1 VLLSSPADD
10 GKRTARRRAADSD
23 TRPGAASPG
32 SRPLT
37 VAVTGA
43 SGHVG
48 GAVLRHLAESEGVR
62 RVIGLVPRGPKPD
75 REEWPKGVVQ
85 RSADLL
91 DPTLAERLSDVDVLV
106 HADLDTGP
114 DTDPAER
121 TRHNVRGTETVL
133 TAAAAAGVRR
143 VILRSSAMV
152 YGALPDNPVP
162 IPDSAPLRA
171 VPDGSLV
178 ADLLEIERL
187 GRRAPRAHPGLH
199 VTVLRPAIVTGP
211 GVDTVF
217 TRHFEAPRLLVVKDS
232 EPCWQF
238 CHLEDLAGALAFAA
252 LHEELEGPYNVASP
266 GWLGQEQIEESSGL
280 RRMELPA
287 GLALGAA
294 ERLHRL
300 HLTPAPAT
308 DLQYVM
314 HPWAVSADRLAKS
327 GFEPE
332 YSNEEAFAAL
342 LDEVAGHHAALAR
355 RLGKKDAA
363 ASLGA
368 AGATVALVGT
378 AALVRRARKKRR
390 S

>member
-1 VLLSSPADD
+1 MSSPADD
-10 GKRTARRRAADSD
+10 GKRTARLRSADGD
-23 TRPGAASPG
+23 TRPAEDAA
-32 SRPLT
+32 RPLT

-43 SGHVG
+43 AGHLG
-48 GAVLRHLAESEGVR
+48 AAVLRHLAEQGVGR
-62 RVIGLVPRGPKPD
+62 GIGLVPRGPKAE
-75 REEWPKGVVQ
+75 REQWPAGVVQ

-91 DPTLAERLSDVDVLV
+91 DPSLAERLSDVDVLV
-106 HADLDTGP
+106 HADLDVSP
-114 DTDPAER
+114 DTDASER

-133 TAAAAAGVRR
+133 TAAAAAGVHR
-143 VILRSSAMV
+143 VILLSSAMV

-211 GVDTVF
+211 GVDSVF
-217 TRHFEAPRLLVVKDS
+217 TRHFEAPRLLVVKDT

-252 LHEELEGPYNVASP
+252 LHEELEGPYNVASA

-287 GLALGAA
+287 GVALGAA

-314 HPWAVSADRLAKS
+314 HPWAVSAERLEAAGYTAKL
-327 GFEPE
+327 G
-332 YSNEEAFAAL
+332 NEEAFQAL
-342 LDEVAGHHAALAR
+342 LDEVEGHHAALAR

>member
-1 VLLSSPADD
+1 MSSPADD
-10 GKRTARRRAADSD
+10 GKRTARLRSADGD
-23 TRPGAASPG
+23 TRPADEAR

-43 SGHVG
+43 AGHVG
-48 GAVLRHLAESEGVR
+48 AATLRHLAGLDGVSR
-62 RVIGLVPRGPKPD
+62 SVGLVPRGPKP
-75 REEWPKGVVQ
+75 ESAQWPAGVVR

-91 DPTLAERLSDVDVLV
+91 DPSLAERLGDVDVLV
-106 HADLDTGP
+106 HTDLDVSP

-133 TAAAAAGVRR
+133 TAAAAAGVHR
-143 VILRSSAMV
+143 VVLLSSAMV

-171 VPDGSLV
+171 MPDGSLV

-187 GRRAPRAHPGLH
+187 GRRAPRAHLGLH

-217 TRHFEAPRLLVVKDS
+217 TRHFEAPRLLVVKDT

-252 LHEELEGPYNVASP
+252 LHEELEGAYNVASP

-314 HPWAVSADRLAKS
+314 HPWAVSAERLEAAGYAAKF
-327 GFEPE
+327 G
-332 YSNEEAFAAL
+332 NEEAFQTL

-390 S
+390 T

>member
-1 VLLSSPADD
+1 LSSPADD
-10 GKRTARRRAADSD
+10 GKRTARQRAADGD
-23 TRPGAASPG
+23 TRPAAAARA
-32 SRPLT
+32 RPLT

-43 SGHVG
+43 AEPVG
-48 GAVLRHLAESEGVR
+48 AAVLRQLAELEGVR
-62 RVIGLVPRGPKPD
+62 RSIGLVPRGPKMV
-75 REEWPKGVVQ
+75 EEWPAGAVR

-91 DPTLAERLSDVDVLV
+91 DPSLAERLSDVDVLV
-106 HADLDTGP
+106 HADLDTSP

-143 VILRSSAMV
+143 VILLSSAMV

-162 IPDSAPLRA
+162 IPDAAPLRA
-171 VPDGSLV
+171 VPDGSLI

-187 GRRAPRAHPGLH
+187 GRRGPRAHPGLH

-211 GVDTVF
+211 GMDTVF
-217 TRHFEAPRLLVVKDS
+217 TRHFEAPRLLVVKDT

-238 CHLEDLAGALAFAA
+238 CHLEDLAAALAFAA
-252 LHEELEGPYNVASP
+252 LHEELEGAYNVASR
-266 GWLGQEQIEESSGL
+266 GWLNQEQIEESSGL

-314 HPWAVSADRLAKS
+314 HPWAVSADGLAKS
-327 GFEPE
+327 GFAPE
-332 YSNEEAFAAL
+332 YSNEEAFQAL

-390 S
+390 G

>member
-1 VLLSSPADD
+1 LSSPADD
-10 GKRTARRRAADSD
+10 GKRTARLRPAVGD
-23 TRPGAASPG
+23 TRPADEAA
-32 SRPLT
+32 RPLT

-43 SGHVG
+43 AGHVG
-48 GAVLRHLAESEGVR
+48 AAVLRHLARHDGVGR
-62 RVIGLVPRGPKPD
+62 SVGLVPRGSKHEGEDWPEGVD
-75 REEWPKGVVQ
+75 R
-85 RSADLL
+85 RAADLL
-91 DPTLAERLSDVDVLV
+91 DPSLAERLADVDVLV
-106 HADLDTGP
+106 HTDLDASP

-121 TRHNVRGTETVL
+121 TRHNVRGTETAL
-133 TAAAAAGVRR
+133 TAAAAAGVHR

-171 VPDGSLV
+171 VPDGSLI

-217 TRHFEAPRLLVVKDS
+217 TRHFEAPRLLVVKDT

-252 LHEELEGPYNVASP
+252 VHEELEGPYNVASP
-266 GWLGQEQIEESSGL
+266 GWLGQQIEESSGL

-314 HPWAVSADRLAKS
+314 HPWAVSAERLEAAGYVPKF
-327 GFEPE
+327 G
-332 YSNEEAFAAL
+332 NEEAFQAL

-390 S
+390 T

>member
-1 VLLSSPADD
+1 MSSPADD
-10 GKRTARRRAADSD
+10 GKRTTRLRAADGD
-23 TRPGAASPG
+23 TRPANGG
-32 SRPLT
+32 RPLT

-43 SGHVG
+43 AGHVG
-48 GAVLRHLAESEGVR
+48 AAVLRHLAELDGVR
-62 RVIGLVPRGPKPD
+62 KSIGLVPRGPKPTG
-75 REEWPKGVVQ
+75 EWPPGVVR

-91 DPTLAERLSDVDVLV
+91 DPSLAERLADVDVLV
-106 HADLDTGP
+106 HADLDSSP
-114 DTDPAER
+114 DTDPTER

-143 VILRSSAMV
+143 VILLSSAMV
-152 YGALPDNPVP
+152 YGALADNPVP

-187 GRRAPRAHPGLH
+187 GRRGPRAHPGLH

-211 GVDTVF
+211 GMDTVF
-217 TRHFEAPRLLVVKDS
+217 TRHFEAPRLLVVKDT

-252 LHEELEGPYNVASP
+252 LHENLEGAYNVASP
-266 GWLGQEQIEESSGL
+266 GWLNQEQIEESSGL

-314 HPWAVSADRLAKS
+314 HPWAVAADRLEKS
-327 GFEPE
+327 GFTPRH
-332 YSNEEAFAAL
+332 SNEEAFQAL

-355 RLGKKDAA
+355 RIGKKDAA

-390 S
+390 G

>member
-1 VLLSSPADD
+1 MSSPADD
-10 GKRTARRRAADSD
+10 GKRTARLRAADGD
-23 TRPGAASPG
+23 TPSPARAG
-32 SRPLT
+32 SGRLT
-37 VAVTGA
+37 VAVTG
-43 SGHVG
+43 SLGHVG
-48 GAVLRHLAESEGVR
+48 AAVLRHLDKHEEVR
-62 RVIGLVPRGPKPD
+62 RSIALVPRGAKVD
-75 REEWPKGVVQ
+75 REQWPAGVVQ
-85 RSADLL
+85 RAADLL
-91 DPTLAERLSDVDVLV
+91 DPTLAERLNGVDVLV
-106 HADLDTGP
+106 HTDLDTSP

-162 IPDSAPLRA
+162 LPDSAPLRA

-178 ADLLEIERL
+178 ADLLEIESL

-217 TRHFEAPRLLVVKDS
+217 TRHFEAPRLLVVKDT

-238 CHLEDLAGALAFAA
+238 CHLEDLAGALAHAA
-252 LHEELEGPYNVASP
+252 AHAEIEGAYNVASP
-266 GWLGQEQIEESSGL
+266 GWLDQEQVEVGSGL
-280 RRMELPA
+280 RRMELTA

-314 HPWAVSADRLAKS
+314 HPWAVSADRLAET

-332 YSNEEAFAAL
+332 YSNEEAFQAL

-390 S
+390 A

>member
-1 VLLSSPADD
+1 MSSPADD
-10 GKRTARRRAADSD
+10 GKRTARLRPADGD
-23 TRPGAASPG
+23 TRPAHEPA
-32 SRPLT
+32 RPLT

-43 SGHVG
+43 AGHVG
-48 GAVLRHLAESEGVR
+48 AAVLRHLARHDGVGR
-62 RVIGLVPRGPKPD
+62 SVGLVPRGSKPEGEDWPEGVD
-75 REEWPKGVVQ
+75 R
-85 RSADLL
+85 RAADLL
-91 DPTLAERLSDVDVLV
+91 DPSLAERLADVDVLV
-106 HADLDTGP
+106 HTDLDASP

-133 TAAAAAGVRR
+133 TAAAAAGVHR

-162 IPDSAPLRA
+162 IPDCAPLRA
-171 VPDGSLV
+171 VPDGSLI

-187 GRRAPRAHPGLH
+187 GRRAPRAHLGLH

-217 TRHFEAPRLLVVKDS
+217 TRHFEAPRLLVVKDT

-238 CHLEDLAGALAFAA
+238 CHLEDLAGAFAFAA
-252 LHEELEGPYNVASP
+252 AHEEIEGAYNVASP

-314 HPWAVSADRLAKS
+314 HPWAVSAERLEAAGYVPKF
-327 GFEPE
+327 G
-332 YSNEEAFAAL
+332 NEEAFQAL

-390 S
+390 T

>member
-1 VLLSSPADD
+1 MSSPADD
-10 GKRTARRRAADSD
+10 GKRTARPRTAEGD
-23 TRPGAASPG
+23 TRPGRAAPG

-48 GAVLRHLAESEGVR
+48 AAVLRHLAESEGVR
-62 RVIGLVPRGPKPD
+62 RVIGRVPRGPKPD

-91 DPTLAERLSDVDVLV
+91 DPTLAERLSGVDVVV
-106 HADLDTGP
+106 HADLDTSP

-162 IPDSAPLRA
+162 IPDRAPLRA

-187 GRRAPRAHPGLH
+187 GRRAPRAHPGLR

-217 TRHFEAPRLLVVKDS
+217 TRHFEAPRLLVVKDT

-314 HPWAVSADRLAKS
+314 NPWAVSADRLAES
-327 GFEPE
+327 GFEAE

>member
-1 VLLSSPADD
+1 MSSPADD
-10 GKRTARRRAADSD
+10 GKRTTRPRAAEGDA
-23 TRPGAASPG
+23 RPARAGAPAA
-32 SRPLT
+32 LT
-37 VAVTGA
+37 VAVTGG

-48 GAVLRHLAESEGVR
+48 AAVLRHLSGADGVR
-62 RVIGLVPRGPKPD
+62 RSIALVPRGAKPD
-75 REEWPKGVVQ
+75 REPWPAGVVQ

-91 DPTLAERLSDVDVLV
+91 DPTLAERLADVDVLV
-106 HADLDTGP
+106 HTDLDTSP
-114 DTDPAER
+114 DTDPAAR

-162 IPDSAPLRA
+162 LPDSAPLRA
-171 VPDGSLV
+171 MPDGSLV

-187 GRRAPRAHPGLH
+187 GRRAPRAHPGLR

-238 CHLEDLAGALAFAA
+238 CHLEDLAGALAHAA
-252 LHEELEGPYNVASP
+252 VHSELEGAYNVASP
-266 GWLGQEQIEESSGL
+266 GWLDQEQVEAGSGL

-314 HPWAVSADRLAKS
+314 HPWAVSSERLTAS
-327 GFEPE
+327 GFTCE
-332 YSNEEAFAAL
+332 YSNEEAFQAL

-390 S
+390 G

>member
-1 VLLSSPADD
+1 LSSPADD
-10 GKRTARRRAADSD
+10 GKRTARFRPADGD
-23 TRPGAASPG
+23 TRPADQAPA
-32 SRPLT
+32 RPLT

-43 SGHVG
+43 AGHVG
-48 GAVLRHLAESEGVR
+48 AAVLRHLAQQGAGRIV
-62 RVIGLVPRGPKPD
+62 GLVPRAPKP
-75 REEWPKGVVQ
+75 EPQEAWPGEVVR

-91 DPTLAERLSDVDVLV
+91 DPSLAELLNDVDVLV
-106 HADLDTGP
+106 HTDLDTSP

-133 TAAAAAGVRR
+133 TAAAAAGVHR

-199 VTVLRPAIVTGP
+199 VTVLRPAIVTGQ

-217 TRHFEAPRLLVVKDS
+217 TRHFEAPRLLVVKDT

-238 CHLEDLAGALAFAA
+238 CHVEDLAGALAFAA

-266 GWLGQEQIEESSGL
+266 GWLDQEQIEESSGL

-314 HPWAVSADRLAKS
+314 HPWAVSAERLEAAGYAAK
-327 GFEPE
+327 
-332 YSNEEAFAAL
+332 YANEEAFQAL

-355 RLGKKDAA
+355 RIGKKDAA

-390 S
+390 T

>member
-1 VLLSSPADD
+1 MSSPADD
-10 GKRTARRRAADSD
+10 GKRTARLRAADGD
-23 TRPGAASPG
+23 TRPGAAPG

-43 SGHVG
+43 AGHVG
-48 GAVLRHLAESEGVR
+48 AAVLRHLAESAGVR
-62 RVIGLVPRGPKPD
+62 RSIGLVPRGPKPD

-91 DPTLAERLSDVDVLV
+91 DPSLAERLSDVDVLV
-106 HADLDTGP
+106 HADLDTSP

-217 TRHFEAPRLLVVKDS
+217 TRHFEAPRLLVVKDT

-266 GWLGQEQIEESSGL
+266 GWLDQERIEESSGL

-314 HPWAVSADRLAKS
+314 NPWAVSTDRLAKS
-327 GFEPE
+327 GFESE

-342 LDEVAGHHAALAR
+342 LEEVAGHHAALAR

>member
-1 VLLSSPADD
+1 M
-10 GKRTARRRAADSD
+10 
-23 TRPGAASPG
+23 
-32 SRPLT
+32 
-37 VAVTGA
+37 
-43 SGHVG
+43 
-48 GAVLRHLAESEGVR
+48 
-62 RVIGLVPRGPKPD
+62 
-75 REEWPKGVVQ
+75 
-85 RSADLL
+85 
-91 DPTLAERLSDVDVLV
+91 
-106 HADLDTGP
+106 
-114 DTDPAER
+114 
-121 TRHNVRGTETVL
+121 RGTETVL

-162 IPDSAPLRA
+162 LPDSAQLRA

-178 ADLLEIERL
+178 ADLLEIESL
-187 GRRAPRAHPGLH
+187 AAAPPARTPACT
-199 VTVLRPAIVTGP
+199 TVLRPAIVTGP

-217 TRHFEAPRLLVVKDS
+217 TRHFEARLLVVKDT

-238 CHLEDLAGALAFAA
+238 CHPRTWPERWRTWPCTRSIEAPTTWRALAAD
-252 LHEELEGPYNVASP
+252 
-266 GWLGQEQIEESSGL
+266 QEQVEVGS
-280 RRMELPA
+280 RVAPMPPA

-314 HPWAVSADRLAKS
+314 HPWAVSAGRPRPA
-327 GFEPE
+327 
-332 YSNEEAFAAL
+332 SNRST
-342 LDEVAGHHAALAR
+342 GTR
-355 RLGKKDAA
+355 RPSRRCSTRWPATTPRWPGASVKDAA

-390 S
+390 G

>member
-10 GKRTARRRAADSD
+10 GKRTARLRPAVGD
-23 TRPGAASPG
+23 TRPADEAA
-32 SRPLT
+32 RPLT

-43 SGHVG
+43 AGHVG
-48 GAVLRHLAESEGVR
+48 AAVLRHLARHDGVGR
-62 RVIGLVPRGPKPD
+62 SVGLVPRGSKHEGEDWPEGVD
-75 REEWPKGVVQ
+75 R
-85 RSADLL
+85 RAADLL
-91 DPTLAERLSDVDVLV
+91 DPSLAERLADVDVLV
-106 HADLDTGP
+106 HTDLDASP

-121 TRHNVRGTETVL
+121 TRHNVRGTETAL
-133 TAAAAAGVRR
+133 TAAAAAGVHR

-171 VPDGSLV
+171 VPDGSLI

-217 TRHFEAPRLLVVKDS
+217 TRHFEAPRLLVVKDT

-252 LHEELEGPYNVASP
+252 VHEELEGPYNVASP

-314 HPWAVSADRLAKS
+314 HPWAVSAERLEAAGYVPKF
-327 GFEPE
+327 G
-332 YSNEEAFAAL
+332 NEEAFQAL

-390 S
+390 T

>member
-1 VLLSSPADD
+1 
-10 GKRTARRRAADSD
+10 
-23 TRPGAASPG
+23 
-32 SRPLT
+32 

-48 GAVLRHLAESEGVR
+48 AAVLRHLAEYGGAGRS
-62 RVIGLVPRGPKPD
+62 IGLVPRGPKPD
-75 REEWPKGVVQ
+75 RAEWPAGAVQ

-91 DPTLAERLSDVDVLV
+91 DPSLAERLSDVDVLV
-106 HADLDTGP
+106 HTDLDTSP

-121 TRHNVRGTETVL
+121 TRQNVRGTETVL

-187 GRRAPRAHPGLH
+187 GRRAPRAHPGLR

-217 TRHFEAPRLLVVKDS
+217 TRHFEAPRLLVAKDT

-238 CHLEDLAGALAFAA
+238 CHLEDLASALAFAA
-252 LHEELEGPYNVASP
+252 LHEELEGAYNVASP
-266 GWLGQEQIEESSGL
+266 GWLSQEQIEESSGL

-314 HPWAVSADRLAKS
+314 HPWAVTSERLEAA
-327 GFEPE
+327 GYAAE
-332 YSNEEAFAAL
+332 YANEEAFQAL

-390 S
+390 T

>member
-1 VLLSSPADD
+1 LSSPADD
-10 GKRTARRRAADSD
+10 GKRTARSRAADGD
-23 TRPGAASPG
+23 TRRPRGAAAAA
-32 SRPLT
+32 LT
-37 VAVTGA
+37 VAVTGG

-48 GAVLRHLAESEGVR
+48 AAVLRHLSEAEGVR
-62 RVIGLVPRGPKPD
+62 RGIALVPRGAKPD
-75 REEWPKGVVQ
+75 REPWPAGVVQ

-91 DPTLAERLSDVDVLV
+91 DPSLAEKLASVDVLV
-106 HADLDTGP
+106 HTDVDTSP

-143 VILRSSAMV
+143 VVLRSSAMV

-162 IPDSAPLRA
+162 LPDSAPLRA

-199 VTVLRPAIVTGP
+199 VTLLRPAIVTGP

-238 CHLEDLAGALAFAA
+238 CHLEDLAGALAHAA
-252 LHEELEGPYNVASP
+252 VHPELEGAYNVASP
-266 GWLGQEQIEESSGL
+266 GWLDQEQVEAGSGL

-314 HPWAVSADRLAKS
+314 HPWAVSTDRLAAT
-327 GFEPE
+327 GFTPR
-332 YSNEEAFAAL
+332 YSNEEAFQAL

-390 S
+390 G

>member
-1 VLLSSPADD
+1 M
-10 GKRTARRRAADSD
+10 
-23 TRPGAASPG
+23 
-32 SRPLT
+32 
-37 VAVTGA
+37 
-43 SGHVG
+43 
-48 GAVLRHLAESEGVR
+48 
-62 RVIGLVPRGPKPD
+62 
-75 REEWPKGVVQ
+75 
-85 RSADLL
+85 
-91 DPTLAERLSDVDVLV
+91 
-106 HADLDTGP
+106 
-114 DTDPAER
+114 
-121 TRHNVRGTETVL
+121 RGTETVL
-133 TAAAAAGVRR
+133 TCAAAAGVRR
-143 VILRSSAMV
+143 VILLSSAMV

-199 VTVLRPAIVTGP
+199 VTVLRPAIVAGP
-211 GVDTVF
+211 GVDSVF
-217 TRHFEAPRLLVVKDS
+217 TRHFEAPRLLVVKDT

-252 LHEELEGPYNVASP
+252 LHEELEGAYNVASP

-314 HPWAVSADRLAKS
+314 HPWAVSAERLEAAGFAAKF
-327 GFEPE
+327 G
-332 YSNEEAFAAL
+332 NEEAFQAL
-342 LDEVAGHHAALAR
+342 LDEVEGHHAALAR

>member
-1 VLLSSPADD
+1 MSSPADD

-48 GAVLRHLAESEGVR
+48 AAVLRHLAEADGVR

-91 DPTLAERLSDVDVLV
+91 DPSLAERLSDVDVLV
-106 HADLDTGP
+106 HADLDTSP

-252 LHEELEGPYNVASP
+252 RHEELEGPYNVASP

-314 HPWAVSADRLAKS
+314 NPWAVSADRLAES
-327 GFEPE
+327 GFEAE

>member
-1 VLLSSPADD
+1 MSSPADD
-10 GKRTARRRAADSD
+10 GKRTARVRASESD
-23 TRPGAASPG
+23 TRPGAAAR

-43 SGHVG
+43 AGDVG
-48 GAVLRHLAESEGVR
+48 SAVLRHLAELDGVR
-62 RVIGLVPRGPKPD
+62 RSIGLVPRGPKPE
-75 REEWPKGVVQ
+75 RSEWPAGAVR

-91 DPTLAERLSDVDVLV
+91 DPSLAERLTDVDVLV
-106 HADLDTGP
+106 HTDLDTSP

-121 TRHNVRGTETVL
+121 TRYNVRGTETVL
-133 TAAAAAGVRR
+133 TCAAAAGVRR

-162 IPDSAPLRA
+162 LPDSAPLRA

-217 TRHFEAPRLLVVKDS
+217 TRHFEAPRLLVVKDT

-252 LHEELEGPYNVASP
+252 LHEELEGAYNVASP
-266 GWLGQEQIEESSGL
+266 GWLGQEQIEASSGL

-314 HPWAVSADRLAKS
+314 HPWAVSADRLTES

-332 YSNEEAFAAL
+332 YSNEEAFQAL

>member
-1 VLLSSPADD
+1 MSSPADD
-10 GKRTARRRAADSD
+10 GQRTTRLRATDGD
-23 TRPGAASPG
+23 TRPVPG
-32 SRPLT
+32 SRTRPRT
-37 VAVTGA
+37 IAVTGA
-43 SGHVG
+43 ANRLGS
-48 GAVLRHLAESEGVR
+48 AVLRELAGRPGVR
-62 RVIGLVPRGPKPD
+62 RAIGLVPRSTRAD
-75 REEWPKGVVQ
+75 RELWPQGVVQ
-85 RSADLL
+85 RAADLL
-91 DPTLAERLSDVDVLV
+91 DPSLAERLAGVDVLV
-106 HADLDTGP
+106 HTDLDTSP

-121 TRHNVRGTETVL
+121 TRFNVRGTETVL
-133 TAAAAAGVRR
+133 TAAAAAGVHR

-162 IPDSAPLRA
+162 IRDDAQLRA

-178 ADLLEIERL
+178 GDLLEIERL
-187 GRRAPRAHPGLH
+187 GRRAPRAHPGLS
-199 VTVLRPAIVTGP
+199 VAVLRPAIVTGP

-217 TRHFEAPRLLVVKDS
+217 TRHFEAPRLLVVKEA

-238 CHLEDLAGALAFAA
+238 CHLEDLAGALAHAA
-252 LHEELEGPYNVASP
+252 LHDELEGPLNVASP
-266 GWLGQEQIEESSGL
+266 GWLGQEEVEAGSGL

-314 HPWAVSADRLAKS
+314 HPWAVATDRLEES
-327 GFEPE
+327 GFVPK
-332 YSNEEAFAAL
+332 YSNIEAFQAL

-390 S
+390 T

>member
-1 VLLSSPADD
+1 
-10 GKRTARRRAADSD
+10 
-23 TRPGAASPG
+23 
-32 SRPLT
+32 
-37 VAVTGA
+37 VTGA

-48 GAVLRHLAESEGVR
+48 AAVLRHLAQYAGVGR
-62 RVIGLVPRGPKPD
+62 SIALVPRGPKPD
-75 REEWPKGVVQ
+75 RQEWPAEAER

-91 DPTLAERLSDVDVLV
+91 DPSLAERLSDVDVLV
-106 HADLDTGP
+106 HTDLDTSP

-162 IPDSAPLRA
+162 LPDSAQLRA

-199 VTVLRPAIVTGP
+199 VSVLRPAIVTGP

-217 TRHFEAPRLLVVKDS
+217 TRHFEAPRLLVVKDT

-252 LHEELEGPYNVASP
+252 VHEELEGPYNVASP
-266 GWLGQEQIEESSGL
+266 GWLDQEQIEERSGL

-314 HPWAVSADRLAKS
+314 HPWAVTAERLEAAGYAAK
-327 GFEPE
+327 
-332 YSNEEAFAAL
+332 YANEEAFQAL

>member
-1 VLLSSPADD
+1 MSSPADD
-10 GKRTARRRAADSD
+10 GKRKARLQAAEGD
-23 TRPGAASPG
+23 TRPGRAASG

-37 VAVTGA
+37 VAVSGA
-43 SGHVG
+43 AGHVG
-48 GAVLRHLAESEGVR
+48 AAVLRHLAESEGVR
-62 RVIGLVPRGPKPD
+62 RIIGLVPRGPKPD

-106 HADLDTGP
+106 HADLDTSP
-114 DTDPAER
+114 DTDAAER

-217 TRHFEAPRLLVVKDS
+217 TRHFEAPRLLVVKDT

-266 GWLGQEQIEESSGL
+266 GWLDQERIEESSGL

-314 HPWAVSADRLAKS
+314 NPWAVSAERLAES

-342 LDEVAGHHAALAR
+342 LEEVAGHHAALAR

-390 S
+390 G

>member
-1 VLLSSPADD
+1 MSSPADD
-10 GKRTARRRAADSD
+10 GKRTARPRAADGD
-23 TRPGAASPG
+23 TRPAAAAGAA
-32 SRPLT
+32 PLT
-37 VAVTGA
+37 VAVTGGA
-43 SGHVG
+43 DHVG
-48 GAVLRHLAESEGVR
+48 AAVLRHLSGRDAVR
-62 RVIGLVPRGPKPD
+62 RSIALVPRGVRPD
-75 REEWPKGVVQ
+75 REPWPAGVVQ

-91 DPTLAERLSDVDVLV
+91 DPSLAERLADVDVLV
-106 HADLDTGP
+106 HTDLDTSP

-162 IPDSAPLRA
+162 LPDSAPLRA

-238 CHLEDLAGALAFAA
+238 CHLEDLAAALAHAA
-252 LHEELEGPYNVASP
+252 SHQELEGAYNVASP
-266 GWLGQEQIEESSGL
+266 GWLDQEQVEAGSGL

-314 HPWAVSADRLAKS
+314 HPWAVSAEKLTAT
-327 GFEPE
+327 GFTPE
-332 YSNEEAFAAL
+332 YSNEEAFQAL

-390 S
+390 G

>member
-1 VLLSSPADD
+1 MSSPADD
-10 GKRTARRRAADSD
+10 RKRTARVRAADSD
-23 TRPGAASPG
+23 TRSA
-32 SRPLT
+32 RPAVRRQLT
-37 VAVTGA
+37 VAVTGGA
-43 SGHVG
+43 QHVG
-48 GAVLRHLAESEGVR
+48 AAVLRHLAERDELR
-62 RVIGLVPRGPKPD
+62 RAIALVPRGVKAD
-75 REEWPKGVVQ
+75 REQWPPGAVQ

-91 DPTLAERLSDVDVLV
+91 DPSLAERLADVDVLV
-106 HADLDTGP
+106 HTDLDTSP

-121 TRHNVRGTETVL
+121 TRYNVRGTETVL
-133 TAAAAAGVRR
+133 TAAAAAGVHR
-143 VILRSSAMV
+143 VVLRSSAMV

-162 IPDSAPLRA
+162 LLDSAPLRA

-187 GRRAPRAHPGLH
+187 GRRAPRAHPGLR
-199 VTVLRPAIVTGP
+199 VAVLRPAIVTGP

-217 TRHFEAPRLLVVKDS
+217 TRHFEAPRLLVVKDT

-238 CHLEDLAGALAFAA
+238 CHLEDLAAALAYAA
-252 LHEELEGPYNVASP
+252 VREELEGSYNVASP
-266 GWLGQEQIEESSGL
+266 GWLDQEQVEAGSGL

-287 GLALGAA
+287 GLALGTA

-314 HPWAVSADRLAKS
+314 HPWAVSVDRLTEA

-332 YSNEEAFAAL
+332 YSNEEAFQAL